1 MLEVS
6 VHCILIE
13 ANYQIYDI
21 TVGAN
26 FTVTTTDSE
35 ERVTTTDDRLVGV
48 VGVHVNTPTS
58 K

>member
-6 VHCILIE
+6 VHRVLIE
-13 ANYQIYDI
+13 ADYQIYVI

-26 FTVTTTDSE
+26 LTVTATDGE
-35 ERVTTTDDRLVGV
+35 ERMPTTDDRLVGV
-48 VGVHVNTPTS
+48 VCVHVNSPTG